1 MWDCYGL
8 ETLFNCTEWS
18 EQATIATLKEESAP
32 PSVNLEMMKMRA
44 SVNSQRNYEIYFFN
58 ISDELTEADI
68 TEAFTS
74 RPQWIV
80 DWIRANG
87 DKVLSHANGVR
98 QVIV

>member
-32 PSVNLEMMKMRA
+32 PSVNLEMLKMRA
-44 SVNSQRNYEIYFFN
+44 NVNSHRNYEIYFFN
-58 ISDELTEADI
+58 ASEEMSNADI
-68 TEAFTS
+68 VESFDTK
-74 RPQWIV
+74 PQWIV

-87 DKVLSHANGVR
+87 DKVTSHATNVHP
-98 QVIV
+98 VIR